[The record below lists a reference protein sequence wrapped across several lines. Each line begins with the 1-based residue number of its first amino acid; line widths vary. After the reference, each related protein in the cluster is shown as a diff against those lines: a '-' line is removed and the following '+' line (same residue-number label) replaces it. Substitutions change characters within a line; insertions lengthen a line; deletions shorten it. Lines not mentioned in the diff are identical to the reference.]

1 MPSRR
6 RILWVGGLAAAALI
20 AAAVLLA
27 PRLIGSF
34 WEVRSS
40 NPVRRGIARAQEL
53 GCFTCHG
60 HQGRKG
66 IRDPGSEDGEVP
78 AWSGGVWMMYL
89 EDEQE
94 IREFILDGIS
104 ERRVASVTALQQL
117 ENAAIAMPAYR
128 EVLRGS
134 DLDDLTAA
142 FLVLS
147 RMRGPAKNTPEER
160 GWRLARHWQ
169 CLDCHG
175 PGASGGTSNPGSF
188 AGFIPGWYGSDF
200 EDLVRDRVEFDA
212 WIHDGKIERLA
223 SHPIASR
230 FIESQRIQMPAYPDL
245 TLEELDDLWAY
256 AAWLGETGG
265 GVRVPAP

>member
-1 MPSRR
+1 MPSGR
-6 RILWVGGLAAAALI
+6 RILWAGGLAAAALI
-20 AAAVLLA
+20 AAGVVLA

-34 WEVRSS
+34 WEARSS
-40 NPVRRGIARAQEL
+40 NPVRRGIARAQQL

-60 HQGRKG
+60 NQGKGG
-66 IRDPGSEDGEVP
+66 IRDPGYEGGEVP

-104 ERRVASVTALQQL
+104 KRRAASFSSLQER
-117 ENAAIAMPAYR
+117 EYAAIAMPAYR
-128 EVLRGS
+128 DVLRGS

-147 RMRGPAKNTPEER
+147 RMIGPAKDTPEER

-175 PGASGGTSNPGSF
+175 PGASGGNSNPGSF
-188 AGFIPGWYGSDF
+188 AGYIPGWYGSDF
-200 EDLVRDRVEFDA
+200 DDLVRDRAEFDA
-212 WIHDGKIERLA
+212 WIRDGNIERLI

-230 FIESQRIQMPAYPDL
+230 FIESQRVRMPGYPDL
-245 TLEELDDLWAY
+245 TQEELDDLWAY
-256 AAWLGETGG
+256 AVWLKDTGG
-265 GVRVPAP
+265 GIRIPVP